1 MLTSALLLGYN
12 ISIQVT
18 WVFICIK
25 FIREDIGYFMA
36 IEVGA
41 KLEGKVTGIT
51 HFGAFVDL
59 SGGVTGLVH
68 ISEIADNYV
77 RDVNEHL
84 KLNDVVTVKV
94 INVDQNGKIGLSI
107 KQAVDRPPAPP
118 REGRSGGNYNNNRGY
133 QGGGRNSS
141 GNYDGGGHHRD
152 SEGGHFGRSGDGFN
166 RDRDNGS
173 GGYNKPFRNNNG
185 GGNFRGQNKVTFED
199 KMSRFL
205 KDSEERISTIKKNT
219 EGKRG
224 GRGARRV

>member
-1 MLTSALLLGYN
+1 
-12 ISIQVT
+12 
-18 WVFICIK
+18 
-25 FIREDIGYFMA
+25 MA

-77 RDVNEHL
+77 KDVNDHL
-84 KLNDVVTVKV
+84 KLEDKVLVKV
-94 INVDQNGKIGLSI
+94 INVDKDGKIGLSI
-107 KQAVDRPPAPP
+107 KQTVDKPPGEQRPPRPDRP
-118 REGRSGGNYNNNRGY
+118 
-133 QGGGRNSS
+133 
-141 GNYDGGGHHRD
+141 
-152 SEGGHFGRSGDGFN
+152 FN
-166 RDRDNGS
+166 RDR
-173 GGYNKPFRNNNG
+173 GGDDRGGGGGRFDRGGRPNKPPM
-185 GGNFRGQNKVTFED
+185 NKPTFED

-205 KDSEERISTIKKNT
+205 KDSEEKISSLKKNT